1 MPSEQPRGECPELIT
16 PETDPIAVNK
26 LVNDT
31 IEQLRGADT
40 CSTSLHP
47 TNGRRP
53 KRKRTVSLSDISEIS
68 SRVND
73 YGRSFWEEQ
82 TIQTAVRDSQSL
94 SVFGTWVPETQL
106 PGKVEIE
113 SLSNELSKAMVRH
126 YNDRTKDWI
135 PLGELRRICSSHA
148 VAEELKGK
156 VDASQMKHYKA
167 YVCGNT
173 PNDFK
178 NGQSA
183 YIVFAILIRTG
194 RLDMLHKF
202 FTAKVCDRHFPFIY
216 GDGDVLQP
224 RNKSPQGHDR
234 PRFPSTDRTFMTQF
248 YAEQWRFNVPII
260 AMADHGQPVEYELH
274 SETIMP
280 WTSCRL
286 LDEKGWHA
294 DVFEIEI
301 HPDHH
306 HFTGHDLFALKT
318 LSSNDPREFRREI
331 YALRKAT
338 PGPHVIELFATFEC
352 GDKFSFL
359 FPWAEGGNLGKF
371 MEMHPSELFP
381 ATVNYSATSYS
392 TILTRWIAKQCA
404 GIAEG
409 LYGIHNAK
417 PAVRRKLDT
426 PNKDWKDNYGIHKD
440 IKPGNILRF
449 MNKNLN
455 GDLGELKLA
464 DFGLTKFHT
473 ASKRSAQPG
482 KEERYE
488 TYGAPEQTRKG
499 PLVSRKADIWALG
512 CVFLMLLTWAIRG
525 PGALRRFECARL
537 NERGA
542 KLNWTRDSFF
552 RSSAQEA
559 GDSPYDGIILK
570 QAVRLR
576 VQLNKEAVSTADGE
590 TNYLTEFLNFIL
602 SHMLVIDREQ
612 RATSE
617 VVYKFL
623 SEKVE
628 QYNEAG
634 YNVTLPTL
642 DGSQSTDEPECTCDH
657 EESEFH
663 CQYQNGI
670 TPWVDV

>member
-1 MPSEQPRGECPELIT
+1 MPPEQPLMEQPELIIS
-16 PETDPIAVNK
+16 PVDPVELHQFIKKV
-26 LVNDT
+26 
-31 IEQLRGADT
+31 EQRKGPDAS
-40 CSTSLHP
+40 STSLHP
-47 TNGRRP
+47 HPHGRRP
-53 KRKRTVSLSDISEIS
+53 KRKRTQSLSDISEIS

-73 YGRSFWEEQ
+73 YGRCFWEEP
-82 TIQTAVRDSQSL
+82 TAQASVRDSQSV
-94 SVFGTWVPETQL
+94 SVSKTWAPETEL
-106 PGKVEIE
+106 PGNIKIE
-113 SLSNELSKAMVRH
+113 SLADELSNAMVSH

-135 PLGELRRICSSHA
+135 PLSDLRRICSSDA
-148 VAEELKGK
+148 VEEELKGTGN
-156 VDASQMKHYKA
+156 ASQIEGYKT
-167 YVCGNT
+167 YVCGGE
-173 PNDFK
+173 PSDFK
-178 NGQSA
+178 DGHSA
-183 YIVFAILIRTG
+183 YIVFAILVRMRRLGMLGGFSSEKIR
-194 RLDMLHKF
+194 
-202 FTAKVCDRHFPFIY
+202 DRHFPFTY
-216 GDGDVLQP
+216 GRDGTLQP
-224 RNKSPQGHDR
+224 RSLSPQGDDQ
-234 PRFPSTDRTFMTQF
+234 PCFPSTDRTFMTQF

-280 WTSCRL
+280 WTSCHL

-294 DVFEIEI
+294 DVFKIEI

-306 HFTGHDLFALKT
+306 HFKKHDLFALKT

-359 FPWAEGGNLGKF
+359 FPWAEGGNLAKF
-371 MEMHPSELFP
+371 MELHPSELFP
-381 ATVNYSATSYS
+381 ATANYSATSS
-392 TILTRWIAKQCA
+392 ARILTRWIAQQCA
-404 GIAEG
+404 GIANG
-409 LYGIHNAK
+409 LYGIHDAQ
-417 PAVRRKLDT
+417 PAVRRKFGT

-542 KLNWTRDSFF
+542 KLNWPRDTFF
-552 RSSAQEA
+552 RTSAQEA
-559 GDSPYDGIILK
+559 GDSPHNGIILK
-570 QAVRLR
+570 QAVIFRI
-576 VQLNKEAVSTADGE
+576 QLNKKAVSRADGK
-590 TNYLTEFLNFIL
+590 TNYLIEFLDFIL
-602 SHMLVIDREQ
+602 SHMLVIGREQ

-623 SEKVE
+623 SEKVD

-642 DGSQSTDEPECTCDH
+642 DGSPDEPECTCDH
-657 EESEFH
+657 EGGEFH
-663 CQYQNGI
+663 CHYQNGV
-670 TPWVDV
+670 THGVDV